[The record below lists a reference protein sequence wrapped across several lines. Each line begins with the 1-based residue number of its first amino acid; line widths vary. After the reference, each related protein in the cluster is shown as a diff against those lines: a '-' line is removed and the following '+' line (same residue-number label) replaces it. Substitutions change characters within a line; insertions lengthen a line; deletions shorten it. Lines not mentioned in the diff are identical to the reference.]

1 MVYQVCQD
9 REQVP
14 EEICIAEWKESIVW
28 RSNDLPAPRPS
39 GPAQLWQS
47 HEDIQKLIKDWSSE
61 SRDRIPSFNSTEAL
75 GVAAWVASRS
85 NLFVMSVRKFNH
97 SQR

>member
-14 EEICIAEWKESIVW
+14 EEICIAKWKESIAW
-28 RSNDLPAPRPS
+28 RSNDFTRTETLRPAK
-39 GPAQLWQS
+39 LWQS

-61 SRDRIPSFNSTEAL
+61 SRDRVPSFNSTEAL
-75 GVAAWVASRS
+75 GVTARIASRS
-85 NLFVMSVRKFNH
+85 NLFVMSVRKFNQ